1 MGNMIILRFL
11 IKLLNRINQAT
22 LFCCKYSTIVL
33 VMVITAIVCAGVY
46 WRYFLN
52 DSLSWTEETAKFLMV
67 WMVFTGCPIALKQHG
82 HAAIDALPN
91 ALPGRLRQ
99 ALQMVIYCVI
109 VVLMALLVKYGW
121 AFMLNARVQQT
132 ATTQI
137 SMMYVF
143 ASMPFGGFVMGLI
156 ALEFFFKSLLGIIFP
171 EEGLVPHSDSDMASA
186 APGIE

>member
-143 ASMPFGGFVMGLI
+143 AYMPFGGFVMGLV

-171 EEGLVPHSDSDMASA
+171 EEGLVPHSDSDMASD

>member
-1 MGNMIILRFL
+1 M
-11 IKLLNRINQAT
+11 A
-22 LFCCKYSTIVL
+22 
-33 VMVITAIVCAGVY
+33 ITAIVCAGVF

-67 WMVFTGCPIALKQHG
+67 WLVFTGCPIALKQHS
-82 HAAIDALPN
+82 HAAIEALPN

-99 ALQMVIYCVI
+99 AVHVVIYCVI

-121 AFMLNARVQQT
+121 DFMLNARVQQT

-143 ASMPFGGFVMGLI
+143 ASMPFGGFMMGLI
-156 ALEFFFKSLLGIIFP
+156 ALEFFLKSLLGIVHP
-171 EEGLVPHSDSDMASA
+171 AEGIARHSEAGIASTTSD
-186 APGIE
+186 ID

>member
-1 MGNMIILRFL
+1 MGSMAILRFL
-11 IKLLNRINQAT
+11 INSLNRINQGT

-33 VMVITAIVCAGVY
+33 GMAITAIVCAGVF

-67 WMVFTGCPIALKQHG
+67 WLVFTGCPIALKQHS
-82 HAAIDALPN
+82 HAAIEALPN

-99 ALQMVIYCVI
+99 AVHVVIYCVI

-121 AFMLNARVQQT
+121 DFMLNARVQET

-143 ASMPFGGFVMGLI
+143 ASMPFGGLMMGLI
-156 ALEFFFKSLLGIIFP
+156 ALEFFLKSLLGIVHP
-171 EEGLVPHSDSDMASA
+171 EEGIVHHSDSGMASTTSD
-186 APGIE
+186 IE